1 MGIASIRLPI
11 DSESSESEQNTLTS
25 TRTAAAHGST
35 RHDRLEATGAPRF
48 ALAWAVLAY
57 ALATLSL
64 AYPILMGRFLA
75 SPNSDQYL
83 AGYAFREFA
92 ATTLKTAGH
101 IPLWNPYLMGGV
113 PYVAGMAGD
122 IFYPPSLL
130 LRAIVPVDVAMSL
143 AFALHLFFAGLFA
156 YLFMRSWRLGF
167 YAALT
172 GGMAYM
178 LSGFVASLAG
188 AGHDGKLYIAALMP
202 LVLWLVTLGV
212 RDGLRWIWGVLALA
226 IGFAVLSPHPQV
238 LQYMLLAC
246 GAFALYVAMS
256 EARGGRIERHT
267 AIARLAFAAGAVIV
281 GFLMGA
287 IQFLPVMEYTPWS
300 PRAVGRGYAW
310 SITYSFPPE
319 ELINTYLPQFSG
331 LLDAYWGRNGIHFHS
346 EYIGAVVLM
355 LAGAGLGAVKTRG
368 FARFWLGAS
377 IVALLWAL
385 GGFTPF
391 YHLVYALVPGSKFFR
406 APSTIFY
413 IVSFGVAI
421 FAALGVERI
430 AAREIGPRYVVG
442 WLIAGVVIAAL
453 AAGGGFTNIGEAIA
467 DPSRVARVGANAAAV
482 TIGSLRSLLFV
493 ALAAGVLIA
502 LQREVIAFRVAAIA
516 LLVLSAVDM
525 WTIDRHYWASSPPA
539 NVVYAPNEITEF
551 VSKANADEQGRV
563 YSIRP
568 LTPNS
573 QPSDPFLLG
582 DALMVNDIRAVTG
595 YHGNELGRYQLLDGF
610 NRGVLEQIQFILGQP
625 GFARLMNMKYVL
637 TDLDSIPIPGYRR
650 LVGPTRDSEG
660 STLYLF
666 GVPGDNPP
674 AWLTTAIAKAPDEA
688 VAATILDP
696 RFDPATV
703 ALFDTSA
710 NVNAVE
716 VKQLP
721 PPLET
726 RARVTRYDPGHIEV
740 QLDQPAPAGAAL
752 MVSENYYPGWTAT
765 VDGKPAAVGRA
776 DFTLIGVEL
785 PAGARNVEL
794 TYGSATYERGRV
806 ITLIAVL
813 AALVALAAGLVLER
827 GRRRGGARG

>member
-1 MGIASIRLPI
+1 MNR
-11 DSESSESEQNTLTS
+11 
-25 TRTAAAHGST
+25 TRTATAPPPLAHRARSDAA
-35 RHDRLEATGAPRF
+35 AAPRF
-48 ALAWAVLAY
+48 ALGWAALTY
-57 ALATLSL
+57 AIATLSL
-64 AYPILMGRFLA
+64 AYPILAGRFLA

-92 ATTLKTAGH
+92 ASTLKAAGH

-143 AFALHLFFAGLFA
+143 AFALHLFFAGLLA
-156 YLFMRSWRLGF
+156 YVFMRSWRLGF
-167 YAALT
+167 YAALV
-172 GGMAYM
+172 GGTAYM

-212 RDGLRWIWGVLALA
+212 RDGLRWVWGVLALA
-226 IGFAVLSPHPQV
+226 IGFGVLSPHPQV

-246 GAFALYVAMS
+246 GAFALYVAVS
-256 EARGGRIERHT
+256 EARGGRIDRNT
-267 AIARLAFAAGAVIV
+267 AMTRLAFAAGAVV
-281 GFLMGA
+281 LGFLMGA

-300 PRAVGRGYAW
+300 PRAVGQGYEW

-346 EYIGAVVLM
+346 EYIGAVVLV

-413 IVSFGVAI
+413 IVSFGVAV

-430 AAREIGPRYVVG
+430 AAREIGARYVVG
-442 WLIAGVVIAAL
+442 WLVAGAVVAL
-453 AAGGGFTNIGEAIA
+453 LAVAGGFTNIGEAIA
-467 DPSRVARVGANAAAV
+467 HPSRTAMVGANAPAV
-482 TIGSLRSLLFV
+482 TLGSLRSLLFV
-493 ALAAGVLIA
+493 VLAAVAIIAFQRGRIAFQATALA
-502 LQREVIAFRVAAIA
+502 
-516 LLVLSAVDM
+516 LLLLAAVDL
-525 WTIDRHYWASSPPA
+525 WTIDRHYWGSSPPA
-539 NVVYAPNEITEF
+539 KVVYAPNEITEF
-551 VSKANADEQGRV
+551 VSRANAEEQGRV

-573 QPSDPFLLG
+573 LPSDPFLLG

-610 NRGVLEQIQFILGQP
+610 TRGPLEQIQFIIGHP
-625 GFARLMNMKYVL
+625 NFARLMNMKYVL
-637 TDLDSIPIPGYRR
+637 TDLDSIPIPGYER
-650 LVGPTRDSEG
+650 LVGPTKDSEG

-666 GVPGDNPP
+666 GVPGENPP
-674 AWLTTAIAKAPDEA
+674 AWLAPVIVKAPDDA
-688 VAATILDP
+688 VLTTVLDP
-696 RFDPATV
+696 RFDPATA

-710 NVNAVE
+710 AVNAVSVQE
-716 VKQLP
+716 LP
-721 PPLET
+721 APLDI
-726 RARVTRYDPGHIEV
+726 RANVTRYDPGHIVV
-740 QLDQPAPAGAAL
+740 QLGEPAPAGAAL
-752 MVSENYYPGWTAT
+752 MVSENYYPGWEAT
-765 VDGKPAAVGRA
+765 VDGKPATVGRA

-785 PAGARNVEL
+785 PEGAREVEL
-794 TYGSATYERGRV
+794 TYGSATYDRGRT
-806 ITLIAVL
+806 ITVVAFILAIA
-813 AALVALAAGLVLER
+813 ALAAGLVLER
-827 GRRRGGARG
+827 RRNASRG